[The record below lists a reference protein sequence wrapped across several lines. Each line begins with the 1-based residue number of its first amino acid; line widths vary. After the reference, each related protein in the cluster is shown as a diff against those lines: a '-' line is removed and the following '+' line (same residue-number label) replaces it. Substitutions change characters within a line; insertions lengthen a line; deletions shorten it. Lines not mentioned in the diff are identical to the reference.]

1 MALQST
7 FASFRA
13 GRRVERSRSAA
24 TRHRRRDAFRTTR
37 IVAFL
42 IVAAFVSPFVRQA
55 AMADSDRGAQ
65 LAASC
70 ASCHRPDGRDDGI
83 PPVVGVDQESL
94 ASALLAYKSGQ
105 RESQI
110 MHAVATSLSD
120 DEIAIVTRYLAAQ
133 GKNGKQP

>member
-13 GRRVERSRSAA
+13 GRRPERLRRAT
-24 TRHRRRDAFRTTR
+24 TRHRRSDARRTAGA
-37 IVAFL
+37 VALL
-42 IVAAFVSPFVRQA
+42 IVAGFGLPFVGQA
-55 AMADSDRGAQ
+55 VMADTGRGAQ

-94 ASALLAYKSGQ
+94 ARALLAYKSGQ

-120 DEIAIVTRYLAAQ
+120 DEIAIVARYLAAQ
-133 GKNGKQP
+133 RKDEQP

>member
-1 MALQST
+1 MALQAT

-13 GRRVERSRSAA
+13 GRRPKWSRSAA
-24 TRHRRRDAFRTTR
+24 TRHCRSDAFRRARTVALS
-37 IVAFL
+37 IVAG
-42 IVAAFVSPFVRQA
+42 FVLTFVGQA
-55 AMADSDRGAQ
+55 AMADSDRAAQ

-94 ASALLAYKSGQ
+94 ARALLAYKSGQ

-133 GKNGKQP
+133 RKDGKQP